1 MTAPTTSPAPDT
13 TPSVDTGRSITN
25 ADLALLKNCPLL
37 KEDTFHEWRKYME
50 MFFTSVGA
58 DQILDMLDELDKA
71 MDTTQ
76 REAVLTKYDAASP
89 TSRTLDRQL
98 SPHIFVKTDPSYHGL
113 YDGLRSGMRCYIA
126 AIRKFQRSTMARRF
140 QAREA
145 FVSVKQKKKESVEDY
160 VKRILDA
167 RKVLKGLGV
176 EPDELETKDTVLM
189 GLNKHYRSTR
199 TTILAATVEPNL
211 TTIISILSS
220 AVPDSAQ
227 NGDSDSS
234 DDEGSA
240 SGLAAA
246 TGRTGRSSRP
256 GRGEARGKGKE
267 RARSFSPP
275 TSDGFRWCDPTHDS
289 HCHRCGRKGHIAAY
303 CIHDMPQKVKQWVM
317 RRPTVYVSE
326 SANAARR
333 HRSRSYSPASSDSS
347 TSSDDGDARVNFLDD
362 PEDIYAWAASDTGL
376 GTAATRHHYKKIIA

>member
-71 MDTTQ
+71 TDTTQ

-199 TTILAATVEPNL
+199 TTILAATVEPDL
-211 TTIISILSS
+211 ATIISILSS

-246 TGRTGRSSRP
+246 AGRTGRSSRP
-256 GRGEARGKGKE
+256 SRGEARGKGKE

-289 HCHRCGRKGHIAAY
+289 HCHRCGRKGHIAAF

-317 RRPTVYVSE
+317 
-326 SANAARR
+326 
-333 HRSRSYSPASSDSS
+333 
-347 TSSDDGDARVNFLDD
+347 
-362 PEDIYAWAASDTGL
+362 
-376 GTAATRHHYKKIIA
+376 

>member
-13 TPSVDTGRSITN
+13 TPSVDTGRLITN

-37 KEDTFHEWRKYME
+37 KEDTFHKWRKYME

-58 DQILDMLDELDKA
+58 DQILDMLNELDKA
-71 MDTTQ
+71 TDTTQ

-126 AIRKFQRSTMARRF
+126 AIRKFQRSTMARCF

-160 VKRILDA
+160 VKQILDA
-167 RKVLKGLGV
+167 RKVLKRLGV

-189 GLNKHYRSTR
+189 GLNKHYCSTC
-199 TTILAATVEPNL
+199 TTILAAT
-211 TTIISILSS
+211 
-220 AVPDSAQ
+220 

-234 DDEGSA
+234 DD
-240 SGLAAA
+240 
-246 TGRTGRSSRP
+246 
-256 GRGEARGKGKE
+256 
-267 RARSFSPP
+267 
-275 TSDGFRWCDPTHDS
+275 
-289 HCHRCGRKGHIAAY
+289 
-303 CIHDMPQKVKQWVM
+303 
-317 RRPTVYVSE
+317 
-326 SANAARR
+326 
-333 HRSRSYSPASSDSS
+333 
-347 TSSDDGDARVNFLDD
+347 
-362 PEDIYAWAASDTGL
+362 DTGGKAYL
-376 GTAATRHHYKKIIA
+376 P

>member
-71 MDTTQ
+71 TDTTQ
-76 REAVLTKYDAASP
+76 REAVLTKYDAALP

-176 EPDELETKDTVLM
+176 EPDELKTKDTVLM
-189 GLNKHYRSTR
+189 GLNKHYHSTR
-199 TTILAATVEPNL
+199 TTILAATVKPNL
-211 TTIISILSS
+211 ATIISILSS
-220 AVPDSAQ
+220 PVPNSAQ
-227 NGDSDSS
+227 NGNSDSS
-234 DDEGSA
+234 YNG
-240 SGLAAA
+240 GVPL
-246 TGRTGRSSRP
+246 
-256 GRGEARGKGKE
+256 
-267 RARSFSPP
+267 
-275 TSDGFRWCDPTHDS
+275 
-289 HCHRCGRKGHIAAY
+289 
-303 CIHDMPQKVKQWVM
+303 V
-317 RRPTVYVSE
+317 
-326 SANAARR
+326 
-333 HRSRSYSPASSDSS
+333 
-347 TSSDDGDARVNFLDD
+347 
-362 PEDIYAWAASDTGL
+362 
-376 GTAATRHHYKKIIA
+376 